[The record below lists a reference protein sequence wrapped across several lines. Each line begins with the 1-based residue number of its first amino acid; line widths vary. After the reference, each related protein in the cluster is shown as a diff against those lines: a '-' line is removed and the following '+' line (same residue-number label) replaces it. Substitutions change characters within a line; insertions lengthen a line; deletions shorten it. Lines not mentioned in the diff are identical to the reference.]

1 MHQEK
6 YKILETRKSFACT
19 YLARIGPECIA
30 KYSFYRNS
38 NWTLNFHDLILKI
51 MSRKTYN
58 TMFKCKNTTLPLFVD
73 FYSTNRFWVVC
84 IGRQTA
90 MYTEYCFLDNSG
102 YNRKWK
108 NMFENLHMISLNYKS
123 NFCFSTVIFVIN
135 HVPAGR
141 QLNTST
147 NLFHKRVLYFLL
159 HSS

>member
-1 MHQEK
+1 
-6 YKILETRKSFACT
+6 
-19 YLARIGPECIA
+19 
-30 KYSFYRNS
+30 
-38 NWTLNFHDLILKI
+38 

-108 NMFENLHMISLNYKS
+108 NMFQNSHMISLNYKS

-159 HSS
+159 HSSQKPYTLKYKILYRVKYTYIRDIIWFEILQKTCSDD